1 MKFFIIDW
9 SGFLYRA
16 YYAYPQI
23 SDKDWHNINVVY
35 WFFRML
41 LKIIWENPDYFVIA
55 RDSPVKT
62 IRHESFPEY
71 KANRKKMED
80 DFKRQIPLTQE
91 LTNALW
97 IPNLVVDTY
106 EADDIIAT
114 LTKKYKS
121 DQDLIIDIYSSDKDL
136 KQLLDRNVFCI
147 DPLKWIRTDTKLFLQ
162 EFMFD
167 PKYILDYLALTWDSA
182 DNIKW
187 VAWIWPKKAS
197 ELIKKYNDIDWI
209 YSHIDEISWDIKDK
223 LIQNKEEAYT
233 SRDLIQLHDIETLNE
248 ETISNFKLDLDFNKY
263 KKILIEEYWFNSFE
277 KPLNE
282 LKKKFETPTQNSL
295 F

>member
-1 MKFFIIDW
+1 MKFFIIDG

-23 SDKDWHNINVVY
+23 SDKDGHNINVVY
-35 WFFRML
+35 GFFRML
-41 LKIIWENPDYFVIA
+41 LKIIGENPDYFVIA

-91 LTNALW
+91 LTNALG

-147 DPLKWIRTDTKLFLQ
+147 DPLKGIRTDTKLFLQ

-167 PKYILDYLALTWDSA
+167 PKYILDYLALTGDSA
-182 DNIKW
+182 DNIKG
-187 VAWIWPKKAS
+187 VAGIGPKKAS
-197 ELIKKYNDIDWI
+197 ELIKKYNDIDGI
-209 YSHIDEISWDIKDK
+209 YSHIDEISGDIKDK

-263 KKILIEEYWFNSFE
+263 KKILIEEYGFNSFE